1 MSMRTENISFKYQ
14 RKHIFKSLNIQLKKH
29 TITTI
34 IGPNGS
40 GKSTLL
46 QILSRNLEPSE
57 GIVYLDNQ
65 IISSLNR
72 KTLARQLA
80 TVHQN
85 NRAPEDFTV
94 KEVVQCGRYSYQ
106 SILKKDIKQEEVIQ
120 HVLHQLEL
128 EDFQDKP
135 ISELSGG
142 ELQRVYIAMS
152 LAQEPQ
158 YMLLDEPTTYL
169 DLHYQYQVLDIIS
182 SLKENFNITI
192 IMVLHD
198 INQAIEYSDEILCI
212 HNNQV
217 VQGPPEEV
225 VTESFI
231 SRVYNIDAKII
242 HDPECG
248 MLICKRKGRAS
259 HENHH

>member
-1 MSMRTENISFKYQ
+1 MRTENVSFKYQ
-14 RKHIFKSLNIQLKKH
+14 RKHIFESLNIQLKKH
-29 TITTI
+29 AITTI

-65 IISSLNR
+65 AISSLNR

-94 KEVVQCGRYSYQ
+94 KEVIQCGRYSYQ

-128 EDFQDKP
+128 EDFQDNQLVNCQAENYNVCL
-135 ISELSGG
+135 SECHL
-142 ELQRVYIAMS
+142 RKN
-152 LAQEPQ
+152 
-158 YMLLDEPTTYL
+158 
-169 DLHYQYQVLDIIS
+169 H
-182 SLKENFNITI
+182 NI
-192 IMVLHD
+192 
-198 INQAIEYSDEILCI
+198 C
-212 HNNQV
+212 
-217 VQGPPEEV
+217 
-225 VTESFI
+225 
-231 SRVYNIDAKII
+231 
-242 HDPECG
+242 C
-248 MLICKRKGRAS
+248 
-259 HENHH
+259 